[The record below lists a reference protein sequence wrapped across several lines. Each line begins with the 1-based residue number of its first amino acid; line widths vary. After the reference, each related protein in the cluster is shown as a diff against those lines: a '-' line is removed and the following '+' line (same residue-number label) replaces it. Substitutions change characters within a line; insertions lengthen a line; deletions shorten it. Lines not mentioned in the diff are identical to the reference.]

1 MEQMRLALEE
11 WLAKGGAVVTQSN
24 VAQVV
29 RERIGADVERRREK
43 IRLATAAIAER
54 GEGLEGLQ
62 MTPSGHS
69 SRTPSGVKPAGQTS
83 DSGSASSAVR
93 LAPGVGRVSYTSMGQ
108 APPGGA
114 AFPPVI
120 ELAPRVPSSLQYVV
134 AASLGVLAAASL
146 GAGGFWVWKSLQ
158 PAPASQ
164 SVVVVTPVETEPA
177 ILPPTPPSTGTV
189 VPPPRS
195 LRSRSK
201 CSRIRRSSSWRARH
215 SRLPC
220 ARSLVR
226 HPVPRRK

>member
-1 MEQMRLALEE
+1 
-11 WLAKGGAVVTQSN
+11 
-24 VAQVV
+24 
-29 RERIGADVERRREK
+29 
-43 IRLATAAIAER
+43 
-54 GEGLEGLQ
+54 

-93 LAPGVGRVSYTSMGQ
+93 SAPGVGRVSYTSMGQ

-189 VPPPRS
+189 VPPAALPPITFKVLPDKAVLVVEGTALPLAVRSIPRPAS
-195 LRSRSK
+195 GTSKKVTVHADGYEDQTLTIDETAPASVDVWLNESTPKRSGGHGSGEGAAK
-201 CSRIRRSSSWRARH
+201 APEA
-215 SRLPC
+215 LP
-220 ARSLVR
+220 AN
-226 HPVPRRK
+226 PY